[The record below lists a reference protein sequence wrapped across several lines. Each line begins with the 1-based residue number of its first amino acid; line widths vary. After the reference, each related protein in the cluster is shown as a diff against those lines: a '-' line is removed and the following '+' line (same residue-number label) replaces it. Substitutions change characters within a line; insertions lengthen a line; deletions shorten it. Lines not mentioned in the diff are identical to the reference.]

1 MSQQQENR
9 ALNENTAPLPLF
21 FEILQFALKNHRIP
35 IFLTAAFLTWFFG
48 DMVSGWTILDD
59 FKKRWTDDL
68 DQIVSP
74 ATLMVALFVW
84 YGEIAENC
92 KKNMPKRLTV
102 RFETVDS
109 NNKRELVMLCIKA
122 HLADVADIRAL
133 GQQIARQMCVGKE
146 ILFRAPFVEHKPGK
160 LAYDQIIGRFMHYEV
175 TFTLN
180 ERPAGIPAGKYKLWK
195 APFGSWNLQLM
206 DNN

>member
-1 MSQQQENR
+1 Y
-9 ALNENTAPLPLF
+9 
-21 FEILQFALKNHRIP
+21 RIP
-35 IFLTAAFLTWFFG
+35 IILTAAFLAWFLL
-48 DMVSGWTILDD
+48 DTLSGWTLLDD

-92 KKNMPKRLTV
+92 KKNLPKRLTV
-102 RFETVDS
+102 RFETIGQH
-109 NNKRELVMLCIKA
+109 NKRELVMLCVMA
-122 HLADVADIRAL
+122 HLSDVADIRAL
-133 GQQIARQMCVGKE
+133 GQQIARQMCGGKE
-146 ILFRAPFVEHKPGK
+146 LLFRAPFVEHKAGK
-160 LAYDQIIGRFMHYEV
+160 PLYNRKEGHFMYYEV

-180 ERPAGIPAGKYKLWK
+180 ERPSGIPEGKYKLWQ
-195 APFGSWNLQLM
+195 APFSSWNLQLM